1 VAVTVRDSGPGIPA
15 EEQPHV
21 FERFRQA
28 PGAEPDPA
36 WGRRTVYR
44 LRPTNERENERKK
57 VRGDER

>member
-28 PGAEPDPA
+28 PGAEAGSGVGLAHGLPA
-36 WGRRTVYR
+36 AS
-44 LRPTNERENERKK
+44 
-57 VRGDER
+57 DE